1 MQRPLVTLAY
11 AQSLDGAITVERGQS
26 SDISGKQSLWL
37 THQLR
42 AMHAGIMV
50 GVGTLL
56 ADNPQLNVR
65 YAAGANPRPV
75 VLDSQLRTPVDA
87 RLLTDTRHPLLFCDR
102 KVDLQRLELHKRAGF
117 TVLSL
122 GARQGRLDLG
132 EVLEKLVEVG
142 VTSLMVE
149 GGGEVLQ
156 SFLTSGL
163 WDLAVITIAPQWMG
177 GYRVVSER
185 LAKPVRL
192 NDPQVELIGE
202 DIVIAGK
209 NEQQP

>member
-1 MQRPLVTLAY
+1 MRRPLVTLAY

-26 SDISGKQSLWL
+26 SDISGPQSLQL

-65 YAAGANPRPV
+65 YAAGGNPRPV
-75 VLDSQLRTPVDA
+75 ILDSQLRTPVDA
-87 RLLTDTRHPLLFCDR
+87 RLLTDTRHPLLFCDS
-102 KVDLQRLELHKRAGF
+102 KVDPQRLELYKRAGF
-117 TVLSL
+117 TVIPLD
-122 GARQGRLDLG
+122 ARQGRLDLG
-132 EVLEKLVEVG
+132 EVLEKLEEVG
-142 VTSLMVE
+142 LTNLMVE

-163 WDLAVITIAPQWMG
+163 WDLAVITVAPRWMG
-177 GYRVVSER
+177 GYRVVNER
-185 LAKPVRL
+185 LAKAVRL

-202 DIVIAGK
+202 DIVIVGK